1 MGDHEG
7 CEQDQPGDTEDADED
22 ASVGAHVRGR
32 GCDGDIGAHGGHFA
46 HIEVDPLGHCAD
58 VARIGDP
65 YEGDRVVLVGVQGG
79 VGVDAG
85 FGGSGDDLAQRVHGD
100 EDDGVRVGAGGLQVC
115 ADRPLLPEERDLA
128 VRILAHG
135 GTDRDGPRR
144 GRCPLALGNPR
155 GDNEVSRRVVTDDP
169 QGRPVRLRVRD
180 SELDGDG
187 RNVLVGVHARQGRA
201 RLVALGG
208 GAEHAQLPLVDLIQ
222 AGRRVDDEVGTKP
235 ALGQAQ
241 LRAHAVERHE
251 ANKHARRLGEREN
264 QDDRGT
270 HRVRPDVLDGNE
282 AQREVTRH
290 C

>member
-1 MGDHEG
+1 M
-7 CEQDQPGDTEDADED
+7 
-22 ASVGAHVRGR
+22 
-32 GCDGDIGAHGGHFA
+32 
-46 HIEVDPLGHCAD
+46 
-58 VARIGDP
+58 
-65 YEGDRVVLVGVQGG
+65 
-79 VGVDAG
+79 
-85 FGGSGDDLAQRVHGD
+85 
-100 EDDGVRVGAGGLQVC
+100 C

-144 GRCPLALGNPR
+144 GRCPLTLGNPR
-155 GDNEVSRRVVTDDP
+155 GDNEVGRRVVTDDP

-180 SELDGDG
+180 GELDGDG

-208 GAEHAQLPLVDLIQ
+208 GAEHAQLPLIDLVQ

-251 ANKHARRLGEREN
+251 ANKHARRLGEREH
-264 QDDRGT
+264 QDDRGA